1 MKEDLVKAG
10 NDDDDHDNNVSNGDV
25 NDDQIMLTMMFK
37 KGEIQTI
44 DYICF
49 FFLGSVKISDV

>member
-1 MKEDLVKAG
+1 MVRAG
-10 NDDDDHDNNVSNGDV
+10 DDDDDHDNNVSNGDV

-37 KGEIQTI
+37 KGEVQTI

>member
-37 KGEIQTI
+37 KGEIQTMI
-44 DYICF
+44 IFVSF
-49 FFLGSVKISDV
+49 F